1 MYKTIVLA
9 YDGSSSGQQALL
21 DCKDLAQWNDAVL
34 WLVAVMPYNV
44 NLITMEGGFPVPDLD
59 QRNKTEYQKILADG
73 LQRLE
78 QAGYAAT
85 GELLAGEAVQE
96 ITRFARKVNADLIV
110 VGHKHV
116 EGWARWWSGSISGA
130 LVEHS
135 PCSVFCV
142 VTQ

>member
-9 YDGSSSGQQALL
+9 YDGSSAGQQALL
-21 DCKDLAQWNDAVL
+21 DSKDLAQWSQAVL
-34 WLVAVMPYNV
+34 WLVAVMPYNINV
-44 NLITMEGGFPVPDLD
+44 VTIEGSFPIPELD
-59 QRNKTEYQKILADG
+59 QKNKAEFQKILADG
-73 LQRLE
+73 LHRLE

-85 GELLAGEAVQE
+85 GELLAGDAVQE
-96 ITRFARKVNADLIV
+96 LTRFARKVNADLIV

>member
-9 YDGSSSGQQALL
+9 YDGSSAGQKALL
-21 DCKDLAQWNDAVL
+21 DCKDLALWNQSVL
-34 WLVAVMPYNV
+34 WLVAVMPYNI
-44 NLITMEGGFPVPDLD
+44 NLVTMEGGFPAPDLD
-59 QRNKTEYQKILADG
+59 QRNKAEFQQILADG
-73 LQRLE
+73 LHRLE
-78 QAGYAAT
+78 EAGYAAT
-85 GELLAGEAVQE
+85 GELLAGDAVQE

>member
-9 YDGSSSGQQALL
+9 YDGSSAGQQALL
-21 DCKDLAQWNDAVL
+21 DCKDFAQWNQSVL
-34 WLVAVMPYNV
+34 WLVAVMPYNIGLV
-44 NLITMEGGFPVPDLD
+44 SMEGGFPAPEIE
-59 QRNKTEYQKILADG
+59 QRNKAEFQKILADG
-73 LQRLE
+73 LHRLE
-78 QAGYAAT
+78 EAGYAAT
-85 GELLAGEAVQE
+85 GELLAGDAVQE
-96 ITRFARKVNADLIV
+96 ITKFASKVNADLIV